1 MAETTNSSADA
12 SPERQPE
19 SRDNERQAGSRN
31 NERQA
36 ESQNIIVQ
44 VGGRRLSRTFCW
56 IGWAGFAVCALFIF
70 VQARGLHEYF
80 DTTGGVQEKF
90 HSGAEYA
97 QNKVAIIS
105 IKGAILDGSGYVR
118 KQIDRVRDDDKVK
131 AVVVR
136 VESPGGTVYGSDYIY
151 HHLKRLREEKK
162 IPLVVSMGSVAA
174 SGGYYVSMAVGDQ
187 KKSIYAEPMTTTGS
201 IGVIIPHYDLSG
213 LMARFDIKEDSLVSH
228 PRKQLLSMT
237 RPIPDDHR
245 ALLQAHLDEAF
256 GRFKEIIKEGRPA
269 FQMDGDALDQLATG
283 EVFTALQA
291 KKHGLVDEIGFIED
305 AIDRAIVLANL
316 DKKKTRVVEFERTGS
331 LLEIPLLLESDTR
344 GIDLAT
350 WLDLNSP
357 RVYYLATTLPPLMTH
372 QFDQSDR

>member
-1 MAETTNSSADA
+1 MAETTNSSAADA

-19 SRDNERQAGSRN
+19 SRN
-31 NERQA
+31 NARHA

-44 VGGRRLSRTFCW
+44 VGGRRLSRTLCW
-56 IGWAGFAVCALFIF
+56 IGWAAFAACVVFIYF
-70 VQARGLHEYF
+70 RQIKLGEYF
-80 DTTGGVQEKF
+80 DTTEGIQEKF
-90 HSGAEYA
+90 HSGDDHA

-105 IKGAILDGSGYVR
+105 VKGVILEGSGFVR
-118 KQIDRVRDDDKVK
+118 KQIDRVRDDEKVK

-136 VESPGGTVYGSDYIY
+136 VDSPGGTVYGSDYIF
-151 HHLKRLREEKK
+151 HHLKKLRVDKD

-174 SGGYYVSMAVGDQ
+174 SGGYYVSMAVGDRE
-187 KKSIYAEPMTTTGS
+187 KSIYAERMTTTGS

-237 RPIPDDHR
+237 RPIPDEHR
-245 ALLQAHLDEAF
+245 ELLQAHLDEAF
-256 GRFKEIIKEGRPA
+256 ERFKKVIKEGRPA
-269 FQMDGDALDQLATG
+269 FQMDEDALDQLATG
-283 EVFTALQA
+283 EIFTAEQA

-305 AIDRAIVLANL
+305 AIDQAIALAKL

-331 LLEIPLLLESDTR
+331 LLEIPFLLETDSR

-350 WLDLNSP
+350 WLDLNAP
-357 RVYYLATTLPPLMTH
+357 RVYYLATTLPHLMTR
-372 QFDQSDR
+372 QFNRTAQ